1 MSKLL
6 TLQPALFLDRDG
18 IVNKEC
24 GYISSV
30 KQIQFNSEIFRIC
43 RFFKHIR
50 FKIVIVTNQSG
61 IGRKLITEKQYLSIN
76 NYIYNRFNQE
86 NCSLDSIFTASGN
99 PESKALTDTE
109 SFMRKPNPG
118 MIISA
123 QNKLDI
129 DLSKSIL
136 IGDNLSDMEAGYA
149 ANVSQ
154 LMLVN
159 QSQISGDFFESF
171 SCLSDCLSKLQIT
184 YDKSKSWDWN

>member
-76 NYIYNRFNQE
+76 NYIYNRFNQ
-86 NCSLDSIFTASGN
+86 
-99 PESKALTDTE
+99 
-109 SFMRKPNPG
+109 
-118 MIISA
+118 
-123 QNKLDI
+123 
-129 DLSKSIL
+129 
-136 IGDNLSDMEAGYA
+136 
-149 ANVSQ
+149 
-154 LMLVN
+154 
-159 QSQISGDFFESF
+159 
-171 SCLSDCLSKLQIT
+171 
-184 YDKSKSWDWN
+184 

>member
-1 MSKLL
+1 MAKSLP
-6 TLQPALFLDRDG
+6 LQPALFLDRDG

-24 GYISSV
+24 GYISSLE
-30 KQIQFNSEIFRIC
+30 QIKFNSEIFRIC
-43 RFFKHIR
+43 RFFKHIQ
-50 FKIVIVTNQSG
+50 FKLVIITNQSG
-61 IGRKLITEKQYLSIN
+61 IGRKLITRKQYLSIN
-76 NYIYNRFNQE
+76 KYIYNRFNQE
-86 NCSLDSIFTASGN
+86 NCGLDLILTASGN
-99 PESKALTDTE
+99 PESRVLTDVE

-118 MIISA
+118 MIIMA
-123 QNKLDI
+123 QNRLDI

-159 QSQISGDFFESF
+159 QSPISGDFFESF

-184 YDKSKSWDWN
+184 YDKSKSWDWS

>member
-1 MSKLL
+1 MAKLL
-6 TLQPALFLDRDG
+6 PLQPAIFLDRDG

-24 GYISSV
+24 GYISSL

-43 RFFKHIR
+43 RFFKHMQ
-50 FKIVIVTNQSG
+50 FKLVIITNQSG
-61 IGRKLITEKQYLSIN
+61 IGRKLITKEQYLSIN
-76 NYIYNRFNQE
+76 KYIYNRFSQE
-86 NCSLDSIFTASGN
+86 NCGLDLILTASGN
-99 PESKALTDTE
+99 PENKVLTDAE

-118 MIISA
+118 MIIMA

-149 ANVSQ
+149 ANVSH

-159 QSQISGDFFESF
+159 QSPIFGDFFESF
-171 SCLSDCLSKLQIT
+171 PCLSDCLSKLQIT
-184 YDKSKSWDWN
+184 YDKSKLWDWN